1 MFSIPGTYPLT
12 HVVNALPNLFE
23 DNFNLH
29 SEINRIGTKT
39 LNSVTSLAHTKRVIV
54 SNSTPQCVP
63 LDPRNSVAAKH
74 LRV

>member
-1 MFSIPGTYPLT
+1 MFSILGRYPLT
-12 HVVNALPNLFE
+12 HVVNALPDLFE

-39 LNSVTSLAHTKRVIV
+39 PNSVTSLAHTKGVIV
-54 SNSTPQCVP
+54 SISTPQWVP
-63 LDPRNSVAAKH
+63 LDPRNSVAANY